1 MMKPLQLFCLLL
13 LGVLSLSS
21 AAGLRGSTDIAVPE
35 IEDGAYPEDLE
46 DFEDEDG
53 RKLQYYYRRHGYY
66 GNYYNNYNYYYD
78 YSVNDYDYYNGY
90 YDGYYPYYGGYYGGY
105 YGYRPYRARRT
116 WWDYV
121 YYGWY
126 DLWW

>member
-1 MMKPLQLFCLLL
+1 MKPLQLFCLLL

-35 IEDGAYPEDLE
+35 IEGGASAEDLE

-53 RKLQYYYRRHGYY
+53 RKLQYYYRSHGYY
-66 GNYYNNYNYYYD
+66 GNYYNPYYYD
-78 YSVNDYDYYNGY
+78 YSVNDYDYYYGY
-90 YDGYYPYYGGYYGGY
+90 YDGYYGGY
-105 YGYRPYRARRT
+105 YGYRPYRQRQT
-116 WWDYV
+116 WWDYW

-126 DLWW
+126 NWW